1 MTKQEIKETIIDKMS
16 RLNTSGKMTAIIGCL
31 LGQEWTEPV
40 LDEIIV
46 NKTEVLG
53 HLKGDCGYNDFI
65 GATEDFLVNVR
76 GCVDAVKLTKEQREV
91 FAIVATPFLKGI
103 NLKKVL
109 LEGFEC

>member
-1 MTKQEIKETIIDKMS
+1 MQEIKEQIIDKMI
-16 RLNTSGKMTAIIGCL
+16 RLNTSPKMQAIIACL
-31 LGQEWTEPV
+31 LGQEWTNPV
-40 LDEIIV
+40 LDEILV

-91 FAIVATPFLKGI
+91 FAIVAVPFLKGI